1 MEATAKHEFNATA
14 DDELS
19 FAKGDVLKI
28 LSREDDQNWYKAEF
42 NGREG
47 YIPNNYIDLKP
58 HEWFK
63 GNIKRQDAES
73 FLLEKSGGKFA
84 HPDGAFLV
92 RGCESQPGEFSL
104 SVKFQDG
111 VQHFKILRDGAGKYF
126 LWVVKFNSINELIE
140 YHRRASVS
148 RGQSI
153 TLRDMKN
160 LAAQGDQS
168 TGLSCLRSPLTG
180 SRDPDDTK
188 FQRGIP
194 ELPSQKKVTAMYDFT
209 PQEPGEVY
217 LKKGDEVLVEDEV
230 DKHWWKGTNART
242 KEAGLFPANY
252 VKDM

>member
-58 HEWFK
+58 HDWFY
-63 GNIKRQDAES
+63 GRMKRNEAEE
-73 FLLEKSGGKFA
+73 LLLQKNHNGQFI

-92 RGCESQPGEFSL
+92 RNSESAPGDFSM

-168 TGLSCLRSPLTG
+168 TGLSCL
-180 SRDPDDTK
+180 
-188 FQRGIP
+188 
-194 ELPSQKKVTAMYDFT
+194 KKVTAMYDFT

>member
-1 MEATAKHEFNATA
+1 MEAVAKHEFNATA

-19 FAKGDVLKI
+19 FSKGDVLKI

-47 YIPNNYIDLKP
+47 FIPNNYIDMKP

-63 GNIKRQDAES
+63 GNIKRQEAES
-73 FLLEKSGGKFA
+73 ILLERSGANFM

-140 YHRRASVS
+140 YHRRASVN
-148 RGQSI
+148 RGQTI
-153 TLRDMKN
+153 TLKDMK
-160 LAAQGDQS
+160 
-168 TGLSCLRSPLTG
+168 
-180 SRDPDDTK
+180 
-188 FQRGIP
+188 
-194 ELPSQKKVTAMYDFT
+194 SQKAGSPTADPNVRKAAALYDFN
-209 PQEPGEVY
+209 PQEPGELF
-217 LKKGDEVLVEDEV
+217 LKKGDEVDIEEEIDR
-230 DKHWWKGTNART
+230 HWWRGKNTRTN
-242 KEAGLFPANY
+242 EIGLFPANY
-252 VKDM
+252 VRVL

>member
-58 HEWFK
+58 HDWFY
-63 GNIKRQDAES
+63 GRMKRNEAEE
-73 FLLEKSGGKFA
+73 LLLQKNHNGQFI

-92 RGCESQPGEFSL
+92 RNSESAPGDFSM

-160 LAAQGDQS
+160 LAAQ
-168 TGLSCLRSPLTG
+168 
-180 SRDPDDTK
+180 
-188 FQRGIP
+188 
-194 ELPSQKKVTAMYDFT
+194 KKVTAMYDFT